1 MRRVGRAVMTAVT
14 GGALAASCLL
24 GASSAIAAPTKITIW
39 ADAAHAEI
47 LSKLLAKGYKGTPV
61 DVVTKDLADIRASVA
76 TVPKGEAP
84 DVIWGDQSWTGE
96 LAANGTIVPLVLTP
110 KREKQFPANILN
122 GYRYGEDRYGLPVQY
137 SNLALITNAKLVP
150 TQPTTFAELSATV
163 DQLRK
168 DKKIKRGFL
177 APQGPGSDGY
187 SMYPLFSGL
196 GGYFFSA
203 DSAGALDPANVGL
216 ASKPL
221 IKNSSLID
229 GWNATKLL
237 NSAIT
242 ADVARSAFVRG
253 KAAFWMAGPEEMET
267 LKSLKFTYRI
277 TPVPPILAKRSAVP
291 LLRIQGFMVTKY
303 AEKHGV
309 ADVSQKLVG
318 RYLATAGRQLA
329 LSAASALNPA
339 STVAAKQVPERR
351 LQAIAAAAVGGVPVP
366 NIPQMTSVWGPYGA
380 AWSTSTS
387 GAGAVPAK
395 DAFTTAQTTVTAAL
409 GQ

>member
-1 MRRVGRAVMTAVT
+1 MRTVGRVLITAMT

-24 GASSAIAAPTKITIW
+24 GAPASFAAPKKITIW
-39 ADAAHAEI
+39 ADSAHADV

-61 DVVTKDLADIRASVA
+61 DVVTKDLADIRATVA
-76 TVPKGEAP
+76 NVPKGEAP

-96 LAANGTIVPLVLTP
+96 LAANSTIVPLVLTP
-110 KREKQFPANILN
+110 KRAKQFPANILN
-122 GYRYGEDRYGLPVQY
+122 GYRYGENRYGLPVQY
-137 SNLALITNAKLVP
+137 SNLALVTNAKLVP
-150 TQPTTFAELSATV
+150 TQPTTFAELSSTV
-163 DQLRK
+163 DKLRK
-168 DKKIKRGFL
+168 AGKIKRGL
-177 APQGPGSDGY
+177 MAPQGPGSDGY
-187 SMYPLFSGL
+187 ALYPLFSGL
-196 GGYFFSA
+196 GGYFFQA
-203 DSAGALDPANVGL
+203 DSAGALDATKVGL

-229 GWNATKLL
+229 AWNTSKLL
-237 NSAIT
+237 NSTIT

-253 KAAFWMAGPEEMET
+253 KAAFWLAGPEEMDT
-267 LKSLKFTYRI
+267 LKALKFTYRI
-277 TPVPPILAKRSAVP
+277 TGVPPIVAKRAAVP

-309 ADVSQKLVG
+309 ADVAQKLVG

-329 LSAASALNPA
+329 LAAASGLNPA
-339 STVAAKQVPERR
+339 SAVAAKQVPERR
-351 LQAIAAAAVGGVPVP
+351 LAAIAAAAAGGVPVP

-380 AWSTSTS
+380 AWSASTS
-387 GAGAVPAK
+387 GPGATPAT